1 MMRARPDPACCEAAQ
16 TRGGRAQVDNVVVK
30 TWGERREEDGLR
42 NHVDLVL
49 LLDLVD
55 LEAGTAV
62 AGVRLHAAVFA
73 RAPAWPLRP
82 AGGAVLCRAAKRRAA
97 GAWCPACSHQQHAPQ
112 SGHGA
117 PKCRGAMLGH
127 ASRPAFRYSPACS
140 VDLLLLAA
148 CRAPQSS
155 AARHFVRSGSA
166 PRRACCGA
174 RCGIH
179 RPLACL

>member
-1 MMRARPDPACCEAAQ
+1 MCEAAQ

-62 AGVRLHAAVFA
+62 AGARMHAAVFA

-97 GAWCPACSHQQHAPQ
+97 GAWCPACSQQQHAPPRA
-112 SGHGA
+112 GTERRNAGA
-117 PKCRGAMLGH
+117 PCSATHRVLPFATPLHALQTCCCWLRAGHPSHPLPGALSAQAAHPDGH
-127 ASRPAFRYSPACS
+127 AAASARPSHASDP
-140 VDLLLLAA
+140 VQQ
-148 CRAPQSS
+148 RAYLNLP
-155 AARHFVRSGSA
+155 
-166 PRRACCGA
+166 
-174 RCGIH
+174 
-179 RPLACL
+179 